1 MLKSNF
7 AEDIFIEFQQR
18 VLINMIDVQHQ
29 DFGPIV
35 SLGDRLTRGD
45 SITQN
50 QANYIIKLLEKYKNL
65 SAMANFDYKTE
76 LVNLT
81 WKHPFRVLDL
91 SKKIYAEKN
100 AAGKIE
106 ICLKFPFQLKKE
118 FEDEINPA
126 KGSAAYGQWDAEN
139 KVRRLSFTDVNL
151 IPLYEFV
158 LKRNFEIDESFL
170 EILSEVEEIWQN
182 ADEFTPFS
190 IIVGGQVQLVN
201 ASEET
206 DRYFEENKTG
216 EFFNDFLLAKS
227 MGYPARDL
235 HSSPRSNLVSS
246 LENSFWIKENQ
257 QFFDLYK
264 EVNGKVCIILDRTSN
279 VLEWLQRFVADADAS
294 GVSRE
299 DIKVCF
305 RENKTESKGL
315 NDWVKLAGVGGK
327 VDTGRIFIFE
337 TKPAKWLFKE
347 PKDVKIVVTNC
358 LYPVTNNLTKDLIS
372 SHPCVIYLGDIKA
385 TEARGQKIVEL

>member
-1 MLKSNF
+1 
-7 AEDIFIEFQQR
+7 
-18 VLINMIDVQHQ
+18 
-29 DFGPIV
+29 
-35 SLGDRLTRGD
+35 
-45 SITQN
+45 
-50 QANYIIKLLEKYKNL
+50 
-65 SAMANFDYKTE
+65 
-76 LVNLT
+76 
-81 WKHPFRVLDL
+81 
-91 SKKIYAEKN
+91 
-100 AAGKIE
+100 
-106 ICLKFPFQLKKE
+106 
-118 FEDEINPA
+118 
-126 KGSAAYGQWDAEN
+126 
-139 KVRRLSFTDVNL
+139 
-151 IPLYEFV
+151 
-158 LKRNFEIDESFL
+158 
-170 EILSEVEEIWQN
+170 
-182 ADEFTPFS
+182 
-190 IIVGGQVQLVN
+190 
-201 ASEET
+201 
-206 DRYFEENKTG
+206 
-216 EFFNDFLLAKS
+216 

>member
-7 AEDIFIEFQQR
+7 AEDIFLEFQHR
-18 VLINMIDVQHQ
+18 VLASLIDVQHQ

-35 SLGDRLTRGD
+35 SLGDRVSLGGQV
-45 SITQN
+45 TQN
-50 QANYIIKLLEKYKNL
+50 QANYMIKLLEKYKNL
-65 SAMANFDYKTE
+65 SE
-76 LVNLT
+76 LVGFNYKDELPNLQ

-91 SKKIYAEKN
+91 SKKIYAEKTN
-100 AAGKIE
+100 NGKIE
-106 ICLKFPFQLKKE
+106 ICLKFPYQLKKE
-118 FEDEINPA
+118 FDEELNPS
-126 KGSAAYGQWDAEN
+126 KTSAAYGNWDAEQ
-139 KVRRLSFTDVNL
+139 KVRRLNFTDVNL
-151 IPLYEFV
+151 IALYEFAT
-158 LKRNFEIDESFL
+158 KRNFEIDESFL
-170 EILSEVEEIWQN
+170 EVLSEVEEIWQN
-182 ADEFTPFS
+182 ADEFIPFS
-190 IIVGGQVQLVN
+190 VLIGGQVQLVN

-206 DRYFEENKTG
+206 DRYFEERKTG

-227 MGYPARDL
+227 MGYPAREL
-235 HSSPRSNLVSS
+235 QSSPRSNLVSS
-246 LENSFWIKENQ
+246 SENAFWIKENQ

-279 VLEWLQRFVADADAS
+279 VLEWLQRFVADADAA

-315 NDWVKLAGVGGK
+315 NDWVKLAEVGGK

-347 PKDVKIVVTNC
+347 PNDIKIVVTNC
-358 LYPVTNNLTKDLIS
+358 LYSATNQLTKDLIS
-372 SHPCVIYLGDIKA
+372 SHPCVICLGDIKA
-385 TEARGQKIVEL
+385 TEAKGQKIVEL